1 MEPMPSAPDAERDLV
16 GAVLYDE
23 IAFERAGLNASE
35 FHTQRWRWCWEAFAA
50 IRAADDHIDEG
61 TLEQALVKAGR
72 FADVTAQHPLVHY
85 LNPTLLHV
93 EANARKVREMAERRR
108 MLAGATELAR
118 RACNLDLPLPAAPE
132 PLKSHWTLEE
142 LAAAEFPEP
151 DGPVPG
157 IIPNGLTVLGGRPKR
172 GKSWLMLQAG
182 CSLGVGGMFLDHQLK
197 LKKVLYYALEDRPR
211 RLKERTARLGIPVYA
226 LIEFELALKPLQL
239 GGLAQVEQAARYG
252 GYQMI
257 ILDTIRRAMPGKDFN
272 KDGAL
277 FDDILGQLQTLA
289 QQTDTAIVTI
299 LHTRKSTA
307 GFDPDPVDDVL
318 GSTGLTASAD
328 CVLALYTEQGKKG
341 ATLKGRGRDLDD
353 IDLALEFDK
362 DTGCWQSNGESGEA
376 KMKETEKEIL
386 AALEDL
392 GKAQAHTIA
401 KTLGKNYSNTHKI
414 IAAMWTAGKIKKE
427 LYEGKTFFYLPQE

>member
-1 MEPMPSAPDAERDLV
+1 
-16 GAVLYDE
+16 
-23 IAFERAGLNASE
+23 
-35 FHTQRWRWCWEAFAA
+35 
-50 IRAADDHIDEG
+50 
-61 TLEQALVKAGR
+61 
-72 FADVTAQHPLVHY
+72 
-85 LNPTLLHV
+85 
-93 EANARKVREMAERRR
+93 
-108 MLAGATELAR
+108 
-118 RACNLDLPLPAAPE
+118 
-132 PLKSHWTLEE
+132 
-142 LAAAEFPEP
+142 
-151 DGPVPG
+151 VPG

-341 ATLKGRGRDLDD
+341 ATLKGRGRDIDD
-353 IDLALEFDK
+353 IDLALQFDPL
-362 DTGCWQSNGESGEA
+362 TCAWQSLGETREA
-376 KMKETEKEIL
+376 RNREADEEIFAVLEET
-386 AALEDL
+386 
-392 GKAQAHTIA
+392 GKTPIGVIA
-401 KTLGKNYSNTHKI
+401 KAIGKDFSNTPKRLLTLWVSGKVRKEET
-414 IAAMWTAGKIKKE
+414 AEKTYYYLPAREAGK
-427 LYEGKTFFYLPQE
+427 